1 MLFQK
6 QSVLVN
12 SGEAECLFLV
22 KETIAKGGWLDSTDC
37 VSYEENHKKNIKLL
51 SHLIWLERAQI
62 FMTKHFLD

>member
-51 SHLIWLERAQI
+51 SHLI
-62 FMTKHFLD
+62 